1 MDDQLA
7 HHHRTDKAT
16 VLAQPA
22 WMSVLVYV
30 VLALLGAGAGWLVK
44 ILAEWLAGLPWAP
57 MQGPAKLL
65 ASVPEPW
72 ITVGLL
78 SAGAVLGLIV
88 GFIAQYEEL
97 SAVVSAERITLTRKG
112 KDQEFARDRIVQA
125 FLDGKQLVLLG
136 DDEGELARE
145 ACDLDAQR
153 VADTFRA
160 HGYAWVDEDPY
171 KDDFRRW
178 VPDVP
183 GLPQGANALLKAR
196 ARLLEKKSSTEE
208 LRELREEVAG
218 LGVVV
223 RDEKRRQYWRLNG
236 RRRA

>member
-1 MDDQLA
+1 MDDLLA
-7 HHHRTDKAT
+7 HRHRTDKTT

-22 WMSVLVYV
+22 WMVALVYV
-30 VLALLGAGAGWLVK
+30 ALALLGAGAGWLVK
-44 ILAEWLAGLPWAP
+44 ILAAWLVGLPWAP

-72 ITVGLL
+72 LTVGLL
-78 SAGAVLGLIV
+78 SAGTVLGLIV

-97 SAVVSAERITLTRKG
+97 SAVVSVERITLTRKG
-112 KDQEFARDRIVQA
+112 KGQEFARDRIVQA

-153 VADTFRA
+153 VADAFRA

-171 KDDFRRW
+171 KNDFRRW
-178 VPDVP
+178 VPDAP
-183 GLPQGANALLKAR
+183 GLPQGADALLKAR

-208 LRELREEVAG
+208 LRELREELAG

-223 RDEKRRQYWRLNG
+223 RDEKRRQYWRLN
-236 RRRA
+236 RRRM

>member
-7 HHHRTDKAT
+7 QRHRTDKST

-22 WMSVLVYV
+22 WMVALVCV
-30 VLALLGAGAGWLVK
+30 ALALLGAGAGWLIK
-44 ILAEWLAGLPWAP
+44 ILAEWLVALPWAP
-57 MQGPAKLL
+57 MQGPARLL

-72 ITVGLL
+72 LTVGLL
-78 SAGAVLGLIV
+78 AAGTALGLIV
-88 GFIAQYEEL
+88 GLIAQYEEL

-112 KDQEFARDRIVQA
+112 KDQEFARDHVVQA

-153 VADTFRA
+153 VADAFTA
-160 HGYAWVDEDPY
+160 NGYAWLDEDPY
-171 KDDFRRW
+171 KDAFRRW

-183 GLPQGANALLKAR
+183 ELPHGANPLLKAR
-196 ARLLEKKSSTEE
+196 AQLLEKKSSTED
-208 LRELREEVAG
+208 LRELREELAR

-223 RDEKRRQYWRLNG
+223 RDEKRRQYWRLSQG
-236 RRRA
+236 RG